1 MLSLDSRYLA
11 RVRLEA
17 LRRRIWF
24 KALSSLER
32 GLVDSVIK
40 VIDRPRSPKLI
51 EALARIIVKVKKAM
65 ISPLR
70 RLMEQVGKP
79 LARRIS
85 IVALRWG
92 NRSAAK
98 WAEDEGFIKYLTIM
112 DINNIS
118 GFRLSSPSI
127 RLQQPLHP
135 NR

>member
-1 MLSLDSRYLA
+1 M
-11 RVRLEA
+11 
-17 LRRRIWF
+17 RRRIWF

>member
-1 MLSLDSRYLA
+1 MLSLDSCYLA

-17 LRRRIWF
+17 LRRHVWF

-32 GLVDSVIK
+32 GLVDFVIR
-40 VIDRPRSPKLI
+40 VVDRPRSLKLI

-70 RLMEQVGKP
+70 WLMEQVGRP

-92 NRSAAK
+92 NRSAVE
-98 WAEDEGFIKYLTIM
+98 WAEDEGFIRYLTIM
-112 DINNIS
+112 DVNNIP
-118 GFRLSSPSI
+118 GFRLSESLLM
-127 RLQQPLHP
+127 RW
-135 NR
+135 

>member
-32 GLVDSVIK
+32 GLVDFVIR
-40 VIDRPRSPKLI
+40 VVDRPRSLKLI

-70 RLMEQVGKP
+70 WLMEQVGRP

-92 NRSAAK
+92 NRSAVE

>member
-11 RVRLEA
+11 RIRLEA
-17 LRRRIWF
+17 LRRHVWF
-24 KALSSLER
+24 KALSSIER
-32 GLVDSVIK
+32 GLVDFVIR
-40 VIDRPRSPKLI
+40 VVDRPRSLKLI

-85 IVALRWG
+85 MIALRWG

-98 WAEDEGFIKYLTIM
+98 WARDEGFIRYLTIM
-112 DINNIS
+112 NLPELRRQAALDA
-118 GFRLSSPSI
+118 L
-127 RLQQPLHP
+127 
-135 NR
+135 

>member
-17 LRRRIWF
+17 LRRHVWF

-32 GLVDSVIK
+32 GLVDFVIR
-40 VIDRPRSPKLI
+40 VVDRPRSPKLI
-51 EALARIIVKVKKAM
+51 EALARIIVKVKKVM

-85 IVALRWG
+85 MIALRWG
-92 NRSAAK
+92 NRSAAE
-98 WAEDEGFIKYLTIM
+98 WARDEGFIRYLTIM
-112 DINNIS
+112 NLPELKKHAALDALCRS
-118 GFRLSSPSI
+118 KMP
-127 RLQQPLHP
+127 
-135 NR
+135 